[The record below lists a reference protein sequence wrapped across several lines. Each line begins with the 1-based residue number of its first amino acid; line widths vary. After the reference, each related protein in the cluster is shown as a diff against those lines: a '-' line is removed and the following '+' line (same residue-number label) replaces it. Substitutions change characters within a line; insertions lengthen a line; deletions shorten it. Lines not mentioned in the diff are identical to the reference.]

1 VSETAPGANPY
12 KIYWITWG
20 ILLVITVAML
30 AAEAFH
36 MPRIVLVVFLV
47 AFMMVKAAMIG
58 GNFMHLRFERRN
70 LALMVSSG
78 ILVTSL
84 ILYLF
89 ITPESWHVKKS
100 SAVEPAPESTA
111 PAGQAAPPP
120 APAP

>member
-36 MPRIVLVVFLV
+36 LPRLFLV
-47 AFMMVKAAMIG
+47 AFLLAFMMVKAAMIG

-70 LALMVSSG
+70 LALMVASG

-100 SAVEPAPESTA
+100 SAVDSTT
-111 PAGQAAPPP
+111 PAGQTAAP
-120 APAP
+120 APAH